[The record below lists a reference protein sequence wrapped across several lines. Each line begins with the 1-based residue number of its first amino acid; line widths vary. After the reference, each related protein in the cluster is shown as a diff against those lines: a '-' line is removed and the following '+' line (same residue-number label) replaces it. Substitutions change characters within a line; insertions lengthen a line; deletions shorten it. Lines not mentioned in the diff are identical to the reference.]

1 MMMPLTA
8 NPAEAYRR
16 VEFDARIEGSDGT
29 KLTQICLEA
38 VVQALTGAQAAA
50 DRKDRTGLADALG
63 RAGQIILGLE
73 RAVDPANPMSA
84 TLREFYSAASLQV
97 RQITIRY
104 NKAMLATLRQ
114 DFIDVMEAMDA
125 ARAAEV
131 SGVQA
136 A

>member
-1 MMMPLTA
+1 MMMPFTA

-16 VEFDARIEGSDGT
+16 VELDARIEGSNGT

-38 VVQALTGAQAAA
+38 VVQALAGAHAAA
-50 DRKDRTGLADALG
+50 KRDDRMGLADALS

-104 NKAMLATLRQ
+104 DENMLVTLRQ
-114 DFIDVMEAMDA
+114 DFIEVMDAMDA
-125 ARAAEV
+125 ARRAEA
-131 SGVQA
+131 SAPQA

>member
-16 VEFDARIEGSDGT
+16 VELDARIEGSDGT

-38 VVQALTGAQAAA
+38 VVQALASAHAAA
-50 DRKDRTGLADALG
+50 KRDDRMELTDALS

-73 RAVDPANPMSA
+73 RAVDSTNPMSA

-104 NKAMLATLRQ
+104 DENMLVTLRQ
-114 DFIDVMEAMDA
+114 DFIDVMDAMDA
-125 ARAAEV
+125 ARRAEA
-131 SGVQA
+131 SAPQA